1 MKERGRA
8 VDRLWNSVEK
18 RRNPRRRPN
27 FSADEN
33 LHIELFPGAVFG
45 YNEKKVN
52 AHGGGEGVCAI
63 FSGGD
68 GAGTSGCQNH
78 ALCPDIPILPE
89 RRRPIRRC
97 GRKNEG
103 PAASTLSEIGEKN
116 SFGAPKRRRNAAFF
130 ATVTGLIGA
139 LGGG

>member
-1 MKERGRA
+1 MWKRGGIRGG
-8 VDRLWNSVEK
+8 
-18 RRNPRRRPN
+18 RPN

-33 LHIELFPGAVFG
+33 LYIELFPGAVFG
-45 YNEKKVN
+45 YNEKRVN

-68 GAGTSGCQNH
+68 GAGASGCQNH

-103 PAASTLSEIGEKN
+103 LAASALPKIGEKML
-116 SFGAPKRRRNAAFF
+116 SARQKDDGMRLFAA
-130 ATVTGLIGA
+130 VTGLIGA